1 MAEHDISRFY
11 GKIAC
16 GQLQGPDTKRGER
29 LERQRLV
36 FMGHT
41 FLVTWA
47 RVVQVSA
54 SSGKAVV
61 AGLDLKP
68 GVKH

>member
-1 MAEHDISRFY
+1 MKPRCGVAEHDISRFY

-36 FMGHT
+36 LMGHT
-41 FLVTWA
+41 FLGQLCRFHLVKLWLLGT
-47 RVVQVSA
+47 
-54 SSGKAVV
+54 AV
-61 AGLDLKP
+61 LI
-68 GVKH
+68 